1 MKIFT
6 YHKKI
11 TWKTVIVFSALGM
24 VTATAFVM
32 PDSSIAASATP
43 TPQAEVSATP
53 PYPALTKAFQAEQ
66 AALTRQGA
74 NLDGTG
80 ALVTKI
86 QSLVDQ
92 AKTKNLDT
100 IPLENALASFQTRGD
115 ETRSAHTTAASIIS
129 THAGF
134 NVDGSVTDATA
145 ARQTV
150 LDARQS
156 LRQAASILGQAVR
169 DLRSSITAWRNAIR
183 DQNQTAVLKK
193 TFGKERDRLT
203 KQAGNLDKTNTVVT
217 RMQALISN
225 TTAKGLDTAELEAA
239 LAAYQSQIS
248 DARSVHEMASG
259 ILSTH
264 LGFDASGNVTDLAT
278 AKQTVIDARQALVNA
293 ANQMIQA
300 VKNLRQAVRAWQ
312 AAHPSPTPS
321 ATPGATS
328 F

>member
-6 YHKKI
+6 YLKKI
-11 TWKTVIVFSALGM
+11 TWKTAIVFSALGM
-24 VTATAFVM
+24 VTTTAFVI

-66 AALTRQGA
+66 AILTRQET

-80 ALVTKI
+80 TLVIKI
-86 QSLVDQ
+86 QSLIDQ
-92 AKTKNLDT
+92 AKTKNLDIT
-100 IPLENALASFQTRGD
+100 ALENALASFQTRID
-115 ETRSAHTTAASIIS
+115 EARSAHTTASGILS

-134 NVDGSVTDATA
+134 NADGSVTDPTA

-156 LRQAASILGQAVR
+156 LRQAASIMDQAVR

-183 DQNQTAVLKK
+183 EQNQTAVLEKA
-193 TFGKERDRLT
+193 FGKEQDRLT

-217 RMQALISN
+217 RVQALISN
-225 TTAKGLDTAELEAA
+225 AMANGLDTAELEAA
-239 LAAYQSQIS
+239 LAAFQSQIN
-248 DARSVHEMASG
+248 DARSAHDTASS
-259 ILSTH
+259 ILTNH
-264 LGFDASGNVTDLAT
+264 LGFDASGKVSGLAA

-300 VKNLRQAVRAWQ
+300 VKDLRQAVKAWQ
-312 AAHPSPTPS
+312 ATNPSPTPS
-321 ATPGATS
+321 TTPGATS